1 MLIVLEGCD
10 GSGKSTLVDLLK
22 SIARNPE
29 DIEVIHAARETPND
43 MEWFSKIMDDAK
55 TRNIIM
61 DRAFWGQFV
70 YQKPNERKLGF
81 NDLSNLERRLAEE
94 GGKLIYVYSPERVIA
109 RRLRNRNET
118 PSLPVKSLLRKYK
131 TMCKY
136 ARCPVIW
143 YNSHNGKCKL
153 FEDYRKEDKR

>member
-10 GSGKSTLVDLLK
+10 GSGKSTLAELL
-22 SIARNPE
+22 AQLYNA
-29 DIEVIHAARETPND
+29 EVIHATRETPND
-43 MEWFSKIMDDAK
+43 MPWFNQIMDEAK

-70 YQKPNERKLGF
+70 YQKPLERKLGF
-81 NDLSNLERRLAEE
+81 ADLSVLEKRLEAE
-94 GGKLIYVYSPERVIA
+94 GGKLIYVYSPERVIT
-109 RRLRNRNET
+109 RRLRKRNEI

-131 TMCKY
+131 TMCRF

-143 YNSHNGKCKL
+143 YNSHTGLSKK
-153 FEDYRKEDKR
+153 FEYQRRNMK

>member
-10 GSGKSTLVDLLK
+10 GSGKSTLAELL
-22 SIARNPE
+22 AQLYNA
-29 DIEVIHAARETPND
+29 EVIHATRETPND
-43 MEWFSKIMDDAK
+43 MPWFNRIMDEAK

-70 YQKPNERKLGF
+70 YQKPLERKLGF
-81 NDLSNLERRLAEE
+81 ADLSVLEKRLEAE
-94 GGKLIYVYSPERVIA
+94 GGKLIYVYSPERVIT
-109 RRLRNRNET
+109 RRLRKRNEI

-131 TMCKY
+131 TMCRF

-143 YNSHNGKCKL
+143 YNSHTGLSKK
-153 FEDYRKEDKR
+153 FEYQRRNMK

>member
-10 GSGKSTLVDLLK
+10 GSGKSSLANLL
-22 SIARNPE
+22 ANLCYDPGVV
-29 DIEVIHAARETPND
+29 EVIHATRETPND
-43 MEWFSKIMDDAK
+43 MEWFMSIMDRAK
-55 TRNIIM
+55 DRTIIM

-81 NDLSNLERRLAEE
+81 EDLRKLECRLAEE
-94 GGKLIYVYSPERVIA
+94 GKLIYVYSPERVIN
-109 RRLRNRNET
+109 RRLRNRNEI

>member
-22 SIARNPE
+22 NLAHDPE
-29 DIEVIHAARETPND
+29 EVEVIHATRETPND
-43 MEWFSKIMDDAK
+43 LEWFMSIMNRAK
-55 TRNIIM
+55 NHNIIM

-81 NDLSNLERRLAEE
+81 NDLSELERQLADN

-109 RRLRNRNET
+109 RRLRNRNEI
-118 PSLPVKSLLRKYK
+118 PSLPIKSLLRKYK

-143 YNSHNGKCKL
+143 YNSHNGRCKI
-153 FEDYRKEDKR
+153 FEDYNKEGNK

>member
-10 GSGKSTLVDLLK
+10 GSGKSTLAELLVQLYNAK
-22 SIARNPE
+22 
-29 DIEVIHAARETPND
+29 VIHATRETPND
-43 MEWFSKIMDDAK
+43 LPWFNHIMDEAK

-81 NDLSNLERRLAEE
+81 NDLSKLERRLSDE
-94 GGKLIYVYSPERVIA
+94 GGKLIYVYSPERVIS
-109 RRLRNRNET
+109 RRLRNRSEI

-136 ARCPVIW
+136 AHCPVIW
-143 YNSHNGKCKL
+143 YNSHNGRCKI
-153 FEDYRKEDKR
+153 FEDYGKEEKR

>member
-22 SIARNPE
+22 SIARDPE
-29 DIEVIHAARETPND
+29 DIEVIHATRETPND
-43 MEWFSKIMDDAK
+43 IEWFSKIMDDAK

-109 RRLRNRNET
+109 RRLRLRNET
-118 PSLPVKSLLRKYK
+118 PSLPIRSLLRRYK
-131 TMCKY
+131 TMCEY
-136 ARCPVIW
+136 AKCPVIF
-143 YNSHNGKCKL
+143 YNSHNGKCKI
-153 FEDYRKEDKR
+153 FESYKKEGKK

>member
-10 GSGKSTLVDLLK
+10 GSGKSTLAELL
-22 SIARNPE
+22 AQLYNA
-29 DIEVIHAARETPND
+29 EVIHATRETPND
-43 MEWFSKIMDDAK
+43 MAWFGGILDEAK

-70 YQKPNERKLGF
+70 YQKPLERKLGF
-81 NDLSNLERRLAEE
+81 ADLSTLEKRLEAE
-94 GGKLIYVYSPERVIA
+94 GGKLIYVYSPERVIL
-109 RRLRNRNET
+109 RRLRKRNET

-131 TMCKY
+131 SLCKF

-143 YNSHNGKCKL
+143 YNSHTGLSKP
-153 FEDYRKEDKR
+153 FEHIRKEKTT

>member
-10 GSGKSTLVDLLK
+10 GSGKSTLAELL
-22 SIARNPE
+22 AQLYNA
-29 DIEVIHAARETPND
+29 EVIHATRETPND
-43 MEWFSKIMDDAK
+43 MPWFNQIMDEAK

-70 YQKPNERKLGF
+70 YQKPLERKLGF
-81 NDLSNLERRLAEE
+81 SDLSVLEKRLEAE
-94 GGKLIYVYSPERVIA
+94 GGKLIYVYSPERVIT
-109 RRLRNRNET
+109 RRLRKRNEI

-131 TMCKY
+131 TMCRF

-143 YNSHNGKCKL
+143 YNSHTGLSKK
-153 FEDYRKEDKR
+153 FEYQRRNMK

>member
-10 GSGKSTLVDLLK
+10 GSGKSTLAELL
-22 SIARNPE
+22 AQLYNA
-29 DIEVIHAARETPND
+29 EVIHATRETPND
-43 MEWFSKIMDDAK
+43 MPWFNQIMDEAK

-70 YQKPNERKLGF
+70 YQKPLERKLGF
-81 NDLSNLERRLAEE
+81 SDLSVLEKRLEAE
-94 GGKLIYVYSPERVIA
+94 GGKLIYVYSPERVIT
-109 RRLRNRNET
+109 RRLRKRNEI

-131 TMCKY
+131 TMCRF

-143 YNSHNGKCKL
+143 YNSHTGL
-153 FEDYRKEDKR
+153 

>member
-22 SIARNPE
+22 NLTINPDE
-29 DIEVIHAARETPND
+29 VEVIHATRETPND
-43 MEWFSKIMDDAK
+43 MDWFMSIMDRAK
-55 TRNIIM
+55 THDIIM

-81 NDLSNLERRLAEE
+81 TDLSKLERRLADE
-94 GGKLIYVYSPERVIA
+94 GGKLIYVYSPERVIN
-109 RRLRNRNET
+109 RRLRSRNEI

-131 TMCKY
+131 TMCKF

-143 YNSHNGKCKL
+143 YNSHNGKCKI

>member
-22 SIARNPE
+22 SLSYDPE
-29 DIEVIHAARETPND
+29 NVEVIHATRETPND
-43 MEWFSKIMDDAK
+43 MEWFSKIMDRAK
-55 TRNIIM
+55 DHTVIM

-70 YQKPNERKLGF
+70 YQNPKERKLGF
-81 NDLSNLERRLAEE
+81 NDLSKLERRLADE

-109 RRLRNRNET
+109 RRLRNRGEI

-131 TMCKY
+131 TRCKY

-143 YNSHNGKCKL
+143 YNSHNGRCKI
-153 FEDYRKEDKR
+153 FEDYNKEGNK

>member
-10 GSGKSTLVDLLK
+10 GSGKSSLAELLA
-22 SIARNPE
+22 SLCYDHGIV
-29 DIEVIHAARETPND
+29 EVIHATRETPND
-43 MEWFSKIMDDAK
+43 MEWFTSIMDRAK
-55 TRNIIM
+55 DRTIIM

-70 YQKPNERKLGF
+70 YQKPNERKLSF
-81 NDLSNLERRLAEE
+81 NDLSILERRLAEE
-94 GGKLIYVYSPERVIA
+94 GKLIYVYSPERVIT
-109 RRLRNRNET
+109 RRLRNRNEI

-131 TMCKY
+131 TMCKF

-143 YNSHNGKCKL
+143 YNSHNGKCKI

>member
-10 GSGKSTLVDLLK
+10 GSGKSSLADLLA
-22 SIARNPE
+22 SLCYDHGIV
-29 DIEVIHAARETPND
+29 EVIHATRETPND
-43 MEWFSKIMDDAK
+43 MEWFTSIMDRAK
-55 TRNIIM
+55 DRTIIM

-70 YQKPNERKLGF
+70 YQKPNERKLSF
-81 NDLSNLERRLAEE
+81 NDLSILERRLAEE
-94 GGKLIYVYSPERVIA
+94 GKLIYVYSPERVIT
-109 RRLRNRNET
+109 RRLRNRNEI

-143 YNSHNGKCKL
+143 YNSHNGKCKI

>member
-10 GSGKSTLVDLLK
+10 GSGKSSLTDLIKNLAHD
-22 SIARNPE
+22 SE
-29 DIEVIHAARETPND
+29 DVEIIHATRETPND
-43 MEWFSKIMDDAK
+43 MEWFMSIMDRAK
-55 TRNIIM
+55 HHNIIM

-81 NDLSNLERRLAEE
+81 EDLRRLECRLSDE

-109 RRLRNRNET
+109 RRLRNRSEI
-118 PSLPVKSLLRKYK
+118 PSLPIRSLLRKYK
-131 TMCKY
+131 IMCKY
-136 ARCPVIW
+136 AHCPVIW

-153 FEDYRKEDKR
+153 FEDYKREDKR